1 MTMLT
6 IGDMAQTYM
15 LQRQNVQLKQQMN
28 QLTQELAS
36 GRTANVAD
44 HLSGNYSYLS
54 DIEHGLEVLD
64 GFDTATS
71 EATLFTDTM
80 QNTLGRVQ
88 DVVSDLAGSLI
99 ATTNTNLVS
108 VYDTVSADARS
119 QMASLVTSLN
129 TSVAGRALFSG
140 VAVDSSALVSSED
153 MLSSLRTAVAGEVT
167 LSGIKTAVDVW
178 FDAPGGSFETLA
190 YTGATQSMSPI
201 QLGEGESVDLDIR
214 ADDQVFRDMLKQTA
228 IAALASDPTLGY
240 SAAMKGDLLLGAG
253 EKLLT
258 STNGI
263 ISIRADLGFTEA
275 RIDESV
281 TRIAAEKTSLE
292 YARGELLGVDPY
304 DTATKLETVQ
314 FQLESLYAVTVRLS
328 RLSLVDF
335 LR

>member
-36 GRTANVAD
+36 GRTSDVAD

-54 DIEHGLEVLD
+54 DIEHGLKVLN

-71 EATLFTDTM
+71 EATLFTEVM
-80 QNTLGRVQ
+80 QRALGNVQ
-88 DVVSDLAGSLI
+88 DTVSDLATSLI
-99 ATTNTNLVS
+99 ATNNSNLVAVFDS
-108 VYDTVSADARS
+108 VSADARS
-119 QMASLVTSLN
+119 QMASMVSSLN
-129 TSVAGRALFSG
+129 TNVAGRTLFSG
-140 VAVDSSALVSSED
+140 VDVDSAALASSED
-153 MLSSLRTAVAGEVT
+153 MLTSLRAAVAGQVT
-167 LSGIKTAVDVW
+167 LSGIRTAVDVW
-178 FDAPGGSFETLA
+178 FDTPGGSFETLA
-190 YTGATQSMSPI
+190 YMGATQAMSPI
-201 QLGEGESVDLDIR
+201 QLGEGESVNLDIR
-214 ADDQVFRDMLKQTA
+214 ADDQVFRDMFKQTA

-240 SAAMKGDLLLGAG
+240 TALMKGDLLLGAG
-253 EKLLT
+253 EQLLT
-258 STNGI
+258 SQNGI
-263 ISIRADLGFTEA
+263 TKIRADLGFTEA

-304 DTATKLETVQ
+304 ETATKLETVQ

>member
-6 IGDMAQTYM
+6 IGDMAQTFM

-36 GRTANVAD
+36 GRTADVAD
-44 HLSGNYSYLS
+44 HLSGSYSYLS
-54 DIEHGLEVLD
+54 DIEHGLTVLN

-71 EATLFTDTM
+71 EATLFTDIM
-80 QNTLGRVQ
+80 QRTLGNVQ
-88 DVVSDLAGSLI
+88 DTVSDLAVSLI
-99 ATTNTNLVS
+99 ATSNTNLIAVF
-108 VYDTVSADARS
+108 DTVSADARS
-119 QMASLVTSLN
+119 QMASLVTSMN
-129 TSVAGRALFSG
+129 TNVAGRSLFSG
-140 VAVDSSALVSSED
+140 VAVDSAALISSED
-153 MLSSLRTAVAGEVT
+153 MLTSLRVAVAGQVT
-167 LSGIKTAVDVW
+167 PSGVRAVVDVW

-190 YTGATQSMSPI
+190 YTGSTQSMSPI

-240 SAAMKGDLLLGAG
+240 SAIMKSDLLLGAG
-253 EKLLT
+253 EQLLT
-258 STNGI
+258 SQNGI
-263 ISIRADLGFTEA
+263 IKIRADLGFTEA
-275 RIDESV
+275 RIDESA